1 MRWSVLFKLATL
13 IMAATAAPVL
23 AQPTPGQD
31 PPAFKLTGLD
41 GKSYELARLKNR
53 PMTVL
58 YFFEVDS
65 KPSQEGL
72 ISLDRLA
79 KKYSRANMQGWGITR
94 SPREKV
100 SDFASRNSIG
110 IPILF
115 DASDVSDRYQAR
127 VILPTVCIL
136 GPGLKVLDYLQGGG
150 ASTQAMLV
158 RLAERNLQRKEFAVA
173 KAMSDEITQK
183 DPGNL
188 PAKVVKGYASLKE
201 GDLPKAKAVFQE
213 IAQTP
218 GQGSFIAKEGLA
230 EVYAR
235 EGQSDKALELVQ
247 QVEQQAPDRGY
258 VHIIK
263 GNILYAKDQKAAA
276 ESEFRRATEK
286 RTASPTQRAEALNQL
301 GRLQASAGKI
311 KAARELYD
319 QAVEID
325 PYYIEA
331 TSNKGITYEKEG
343 RFDQALNSYRQ
354 VLALDNKDAYA
365 AILARQAQE
374 RLSLQ
379 QDVER
384 KKRLD
389 SLVKDLAERYRT
401 QQKAAASKSEDA
413 WTSRP
418 MILSFLDFSEKGG
431 LPERDG
437 FATVL
442 IANLAEQL
450 NASGRVK
457 VVERVLVER
466 LFEELNLGSSE
477 LADPNTALNL
487 GKILAAKI
495 IGTGSLLY
503 LPAAN
508 LVNLRLIDTETSVI
522 SKVLSRQVKPGA
534 SLEKDL
540 FELNREILKTIVK
553 SYPLQGYVV
562 RIVDGKAI
570 INLGSKQGVVL
581 GTTFDVLRE
590 QEPVTYK
597 GKTLQTAPRAV
608 TQLKVTQVEPD
619 LCYVQMISR
628 EVEVRQD
635 DKVREKLEQVQ

>member
-1 MRWSVLFKLATL
+1 MRWSLLFPLATL
-13 IMAATAAPVL
+13 IMAVAAVPVL
-23 AQPTPGQD
+23 AQLTPGQD

-41 GKSYELARLKNR
+41 GKSYELAKLKDR
-53 PMTVL
+53 PMAVL

-72 ISLDRLA
+72 ISLDRLV

-94 SPREKV
+94 SAKEKV
-100 SDFASRNSIG
+100 SDFASGNLIE

-115 DASDVSDRYQAR
+115 DASDVSDRYHAR
-127 VILPTVCIL
+127 AILPTVCIL
-136 GPGLKVLDYLQGGG
+136 GPGQKVLDYLQGGG

-173 KAMSDEITQK
+173 KAISDDISKK
-183 DPGNL
+183 DSGNL

-213 IAQTP
+213 IAQAP
-218 GQGSFIAKEGLA
+218 GQGSIIGKEGLA

-235 EGQSDKALELVQ
+235 EGQGDKALELVQ

-258 VHIIK
+258 VHVIK

-276 ESEFRRATEK
+276 ELEYRRATQK
-286 RTASPTQRAEALNQL
+286 KTASPNQKAEALNQL

-389 SLVKDLAERYRT
+389 SLVKELAERFRT
-401 QQKAAASKSEDA
+401 QQKSASKSEDA

-442 IANLAEQL
+442 TANLAEQL

-466 LFEELNLGSSE
+466 LLEELNLGSSE

-522 SKVLSRQVKPGA
+522 SKVLSRQIKPGA

-540 FELNREILKTIVK
+540 FELNREILKTIIK

-581 GTTFDVLRE
+581 GTTFDVLQE

-597 GKTLQTAPRAV
+597 GKALQAAPKAV
-608 TQLKVTQVEPD
+608 ALLKVTQVEPD
-619 LCYVQMISR
+619 LCYAQMISR
-628 EVEVRQD
+628 EIEVRQD